1 MAQANDD
8 HTTVDI
14 TQCDTAELV
23 ISAVHDRTSLRLHI
37 DGKLRARVYRIG
49 GLTLDDR
56 RPPDPHSA
64 AEKAAVEEAIRLAA
78 AAVLESSVPDR
89 RAVEERALQKL
100 RQLQRDRQS

>member
-23 ISAVHDRTSLRLHI
+23 ISAVRDRTSLRLHI

-56 RPPDPHSA
+56 RPSDPQSA
-64 AEKAAVEEAIRLAA
+64 AEKAAVEEAIRP
-78 AAVLESSVPDR
+78 AVLESSVPDR